1 MLRLQHMPAC
11 VKADKWLS
19 AWVVECPLH
28 AYRPH
33 SIACVS
39 VSSRWGG
46 MDATSGHATQH
57 CLDVVIMRCY
67 YSSGSMCGRDM
78 RRANLLVQR
87 PGALCAEAPLLAAIA
102 QVTHCS
108 QSLSRRGALQVPH

>member
-1 MLRLQHMPAC
+1 MPVACIQATQHCMREC
-11 VKADKWLS
+11 LVKMGWHG
-19 AWVVECPLH
+19 CNF
-28 AYRPH
+28 RP
-33 SIACVS
+33 CN
-39 VSSRWGG
+39 
-46 MDATSGHATQH
+46 TQH

-87 PGALCAEAPLLAAIA
+87 PGALCAEAPLLTAIA